1 MNKIAN
7 VTLIGIILVLLPPL
21 MAQVQDD
28 NGSQSYYCVMDNN
41 VHSDAPGN
49 CLKCGMALVQGKRP
63 AKTRVGIFIFNNIQ
77 ILDFTGPYDV
87 FAFKSNDFELFTI
100 GENMKPIETSY
111 GLSVNPKYTFENC
124 PQPDVLI
131 IPGGGVRKE
140 FEKEN
145 VIEWIARTAEKS
157 QYVMSVCTGSFLIAK
172 AGLLQGKSAT
182 TYNSAI
188 SNLRSLFPDIN
199 VVSDQRYV
207 DNGKV
212 LTSAGISSGIDASFH
227 LIAKMKGLGFAQEV
241 ALGLEYDWNPNSDYV
256 RAALADRKLPQ
267 VGKLPED
274 FKWEVLRTAGTRES
288 WQLAGLLRTD
298 KSIQETMQALYA
310 GVQDDSTWQFK
321 KGFDETFML
330 TGLKVDIDGQ
340 SWENKI
346 SLEKSSEVSG
356 YLVKMV
362 LAKK

>member
-7 VTLIGIILVLLPPL
+7 QIIISIIVVLLTAV
-21 MAQVQDD
+21 MAQAQDD
-28 NGSQSYYCVMDNN
+28 GSQAYYCVMDSE
-41 VHSDAPGN
+41 VYADSPGS
-49 CLKCGMALVQGKRP
+49 CHKCGMALVQGRR
-63 AKTRVGIFIFNNIQ
+63 ATRTKVGIFIFNNIQ
-77 ILDFTGPYDV
+77 ILDFAGPYDV
-87 FAFKSNDFELFTI
+87 FAFRSEDFEVFTI

-131 IPGGGVRKE
+131 IPGGGVSKE
-140 FEKEN
+140 LEKEN

-188 SNLRSLFPDIN
+188 STLRSLFPDIK

-227 LIAKMKGLGFAQEV
+227 LIAKMKGLGVAQEA
-241 ALGLEYDWNPNSDYV
+241 ALGLEYDWNPNSGYA
-256 RAALADRKLPQ
+256 RAALADRKLPRI
-267 VGKLPED
+267 GKLPQD
-274 FKWEVLRTAGTRES
+274 FDWEVLRTAGNRES

-298 KSIQETMQALYA
+298 KSIQETMQAIYA
-310 GVQDDSTWQFK
+310 GVQDDSTWQFE
-321 KGFDETFML
+321 KGFDDTFML
-330 TGLKVDIDGQ
+330 TGRKVDTDGQ

-346 SLEKSSEVSG
+346 SVEKSSEANG

>member
-1 MNKIAN
+1 MNKIAS
-7 VTLIGIILVLLPPL
+7 LIIISIVVMLLTAV
-21 MAQVQDD
+21 MTQAQDD
-28 NGSQSYYCVMDNN
+28 GSQTYYCTMDSE
-41 VHSDAPGN
+41 VYADSPGS
-49 CLKCGMALVQGKRP
+49 CHKCGMALILGKRP
-63 AKTRVGIFIFNNIQ
+63 TRTKVGIFIFNNIQ

-87 FAFKSNDFELFTI
+87 FAFSSEDFEVFTI

-131 IPGGGVRKE
+131 IPGGGVSKE
-140 FEKEN
+140 LEKEN

-157 QYVMSVCTGSFLIAK
+157 QYVLSVCTGSFLIAK

-188 SNLRSLFPDIN
+188 STLRSLFPDIK

-227 LIAKMKGLGFAQEV
+227 LIAKMKGLGVAQEA
-241 ALGLEYDWNPNSDYV
+241 ALGLEYDWNPNSNYA

-267 VGKLPED
+267 TGKLPEGFD
-274 FKWEVLRTAGTRES
+274 WEVLTTAGNRES

-298 KSIQETMQALYA
+298 KSIQETMQAIYA
-310 GVQDDSTWQFK
+310 GVQDDSTWQFE
-321 KGFDETFML
+321 KGFDDTFML
-330 TGLKVDIDGQ
+330 TGRKVDTDGQ

-346 SLEKSSEVSG
+346 SVEKSSEANG

>member
-1 MNKIAN
+1 MNKRAN
-7 VTLIGIILVLLPPL
+7 RIIVSIIFVLLTAV
-21 MAQVQDD
+21 MTQAQDD
-28 NGSQSYYCVMDNN
+28 GSQAYYCAMDSE
-41 VHSDAPGN
+41 VSADAPGS
-49 CLKCGMALVQGKRP
+49 CPKCGMALIQGKRP
-63 AKTRVGIFIFNNIQ
+63 TRIKVGIFIFNNIQ

-87 FAFKSNDFELFTI
+87 FAFKSKVFEVFTI

-131 IPGGGVRKE
+131 IPGGGISKE
-140 FEKEN
+140 LAKEN

-188 SNLRSLFPDIN
+188 SSLRTLFPDIR

-212 LTSAGISSGIDASFH
+212 LTSAGISSGIDLSFH
-227 LIAKMKGLGFAQEV
+227 LIAKMKGLGVAQEV
-241 ALGLEYDWNPNSDYV
+241 ALGLEYDWKPNSDYV
-256 RAALADRKLPQ
+256 RAALADRKLPR

-274 FKWEVLRTAGTRES
+274 FDWQVLGTAGNRES
-288 WQLAGLLRTD
+288 WQLSGLLRTD
-298 KSIQETMQALYA
+298 KSIHETMQAIYA
-310 GVQDDSTWQFK
+310 GVQADSTWQFN
-321 KGFDETFML
+321 KGFDDTFML
-330 TGLKVDIDGQ
+330 TGWKLDTDGQ

-346 SLEKSSEVSG
+346 SVEKSSEANG

-362 LAKK
+362 LAKN

>member
-7 VTLIGIILVLLPPL
+7 LILISIILVFLSAV
-21 MAQVQDD
+21 MAHAQDD
-28 NGSQSYYCVMDNN
+28 ASSQSYYCVMDSD
-41 VHSDAPGN
+41 VHSDSPGN
-49 CLKCGMALVQGKRP
+49 CPKCGMTLVQGKR
-63 AKTRVGIFIFNNIQ
+63 ASRTTVGIFIFNNIQ

-87 FAFKSNDFELFTI
+87 FAFKSKVFEVFTI

-111 GLSVNPKYTFENC
+111 GLSVNPKYTIENC

-140 FEKEN
+140 LEKEN

-188 SNLRSLFPDIN
+188 SSMRSFFPDIRI
-199 VVSDQRYV
+199 VSDQRYV

-227 LIAKMKGLGFAQEV
+227 LIAKMKGLGVAQEV

-274 FKWEVLRTAGTRES
+274 FKWQVLRTAGTRES
-288 WQLAGLLRTD
+288 WQVAGLLKTD
-298 KSIQETMQALYA
+298 KSIQETMQVLYA

-321 KGFDETFML
+321 KGFDDKFML
-330 TGLKVDIDGQ
+330 TGRKVDRDGQ

-346 SLEKSSEVSG
+346 SVEKSSETRG
-356 YLVKMV
+356 YLVKMA
-362 LAKK
+362 LAKN